1 MARYDY
7 YRIKGLDGYVL
18 DCQSDLINGFK
29 SRVVVPLTAENSR
42 FEPFGRLH
50 PVFEIDGVQHYMAT
64 HLMSVVP
71 LRELGRRIGSLKQ
84 YDREISAAIDMLFIG
99 F

>member
-7 YRIKGLDGYVL
+7 YRIKGMEGYVL

-29 SRVVVPLTAENSR
+29 SRVVVPLTPENKQ

-50 PVFEIDGVQHYMAT
+50 PVFEIGGAQHYMAT

-71 LRELGRRIGSLKQ
+71 LRELGTKLGDLKR